1 MRMVEETM
9 KQDECETGGGKT
21 MDKIVKNLLFAA
33 IILFAAISLAS
44 ATEVFLY
51 PAHHHHLGDDFKEEL
66 TPCEPEGLVYTTT
79 FNLDSRADIT
89 GVELRLTTKS
99 VVPGP
104 TDEFLDKVYLNE
116 MWIVTLNDHVHV
128 PVPDHTQTSNDHIP
142 EQTPDDGAID
152 IVIPVDPSILKSGI
166 NTIRITSGGDAEG
179 SNYDDFEFYNLQL
192 TIWKSG
198 GVLSGSV
205 AYKGEPASY
214 VRVHIYRYGTEELVS
229 SCMTDENGF
238 YSIELPNGVYGVKA
252 ERYDNLYGG
261 HASDTEKIVIA
272 DSDVSLDLEMS
283 DFGGWTIIVLL
294 LAPVVVFALH
304 GFATA
309 ITVYVFTRKRKLA
322 VIGFVLGTIAAF
334 AVLFLLYQIGVSDM
348 LERWTLLLSAGMV
361 IGVVAVPIILLEQK
375 ETRGGR

>member
-1 MRMVEETM
+1 MRMIEEAM

-21 MDKIVKNLLFAA
+21 MDKIVKNLLCAA

-44 ATEVFLY
+44 ATEVFIY
-51 PAHHHHLGDDFKEEL
+51 PAHHHLGDNFKEEL
-66 TPCEPEGLVYTTT
+66 TPGEPEGLVYTTT
-79 FNLDSRADIT
+79 FNLDSQADIT
-89 GVELRLTTKS
+89 GAELRLTTKS

-104 TDEFLDKVYLNE
+104 TDEFLDKVYLNGME
-116 MWIVTLNDHVHV
+116 LGTLNDHI
-128 PVPDHTQTSNDHIP
+128 S

-198 GVLSGSV
+198 RILSGSV
-205 AYKGEPASY
+205 VYKGEPASC
-214 VRVHIYRYGTEELVS
+214 VQVHIYRYGTEELVS
-229 SCMTDENGF
+229 SCTTDENGF
-238 YSIELPNGVYGVKA
+238 YSTELPNGVYGVKA

-261 HASDTEKIVIA
+261 HASDTEKIVIE

-283 DFGGWTIIVLL
+283 DFGGRTIIVLL
-294 LAPVVVFALH
+294 LAPVVVLALH

-334 AVLFLLYQIGVSDM
+334 AVLFLLYQIGVADM
-348 LERWTLLLSAGMV
+348 LERWTLLLSAGIV

>member
-1 MRMVEETM
+1 MIEEAT
-9 KQDECETGGGKT
+9 KQDGYETGGGKT
-21 MDKIVKNLLFAA
+21 MDRIVKNLLCAA

-66 TPCEPEGLVYTTT
+66 TPCDPEGLVYTTT

-104 TDEFLDKVYLNE
+104 TDEFLDEVYLNG
-116 MWIVTLNDHVHV
+116 MWIGTLNDHVHA
-128 PVPDHTQTSNDHIP
+128 PVPDHTQTLNDHSP
-142 EQTPDDGAID
+142 EQTPDGGAID

-192 TIWKSG
+192 TIWKSRQI
-198 GVLSGSV
+198 LSGSV
-205 AYKGEPASY
+205 VYKGEPASY
-214 VRVHIYRYGTEELVS
+214 VRVHIYRYGAEELVS
-229 SCMTDENGF
+229 SCTTDENGF
-238 YSIELPNGVYGVKA
+238 YSIELPIGVYGVKA

-261 HASDTEKIVIA
+261 HASDTEKIVIE

-283 DFGGWTIIVLL
+283 DFGGRTIIVLL
-294 LAPVVVFALH
+294 LAPVVVLALH
-304 GFATA
+304 GFAAA

-334 AVLFLLYQIGVSDM
+334 AVLFLLYQIGVADM

-375 ETRGGR
+375 ETRDGR